1 MGTQRVILRKTMSL
15 VVLLEGY
22 ECAALNSPVLLENTE
37 ACLSPRRGCQQQQH
51 RTAGMPKLLLSALE
65 PRTAELLS
73 HDYLLDPSTCLS
85 YHRVQI
91 ETFFLFSV
99 KEKAA
104 GRNVFI
110 NTSCSPQVPPELTV
124 LLTSACKTSAV
135 PSLFFL
141 PQRKSQCF
149 ILLS

>member
-1 MGTQRVILRKTMSL
+1 M
-15 VVLLEGY
+15 LEPQKRLP
-22 ECAALNSPVLLENTE
+22 AAAAQDSRN
-37 ACLSPRRGCQQQQH
+37 A
-51 RTAGMPKLLLSALE
+51 KLLLSALE

-73 HDYLLDPSTCLS
+73 RDYLLDPSTCLS

-110 NTSCSPQVPPELTV
+110 IQAVV
-124 LLTSACKTSAV
+124 LK
-135 PSLFFL
+135 SLL
-141 PQRKSQCF
+141 N
-149 ILLS
+149 